1 MLLFFDKQH
10 LYPGDILMWASG
22 LSIPLIIVSFK
33 MTFNIWLK
41 TQNIV
46 VLIEY
51 RDLYESIL
59 KLVKIIERIKSS

>member
-1 MLLFFDKQH
+1 M
-10 LYPGDILMWASG
+10 
-22 LSIPLIIVSFK
+22 PLIIVSFK